1 MIEWEH
7 LALFCQSDPD
17 FFARPDRIADAAD
30 RLETARRQPPPH
42 WERTDK
48 DLWVRLRPA
57 YRPLKRTGW
66 KIHVSVTPADA
77 DHACAIVWDYCV
89 EHDLPFKFLRSRH
102 AIRLLNGKYADRSA
116 SGKTITVYPADDEE
130 LAEALDTLGRLLKGI
145 TGPYVLSDLRIGEGP
160 LSVRYGAFTRLTC
173 VGPEGE
179 PVPGRLD
186 GDGRIVPDVRE
197 PRFVLPQD
205 VETPEVL
212 KPHLEARGNT
222 GADFPFAVESVMHYS
237 NAGGV
242 YLATREGTGERV
254 VLVEARPHAGLDRN
268 GRDAVARLHVQ
279 RDIMRRLAGLPC
291 VPRLLAH
298 HVAWEHH
305 FLVEEHVEGVSL
317 FEEMVRRYPYAHNT
331 YGPPEPEVRA
341 YTEWAA
347 EITARIGEAL
357 DLIHGRGVRYGDLH
371 PGNVIVRPD
380 GQVVLV
386 DYEYARDLDDTTVL
400 DGGAPGFHA
409 PESLGGAAADRYQ
422 LECVRVWLHL
432 PMNMRPEHTP
442 AQVRRAIGTVTDLF
456 PVDEGFAAQAAAGF
470 GLTGDVRDVADR
482 LLSGA
487 EVSWPDVRDSLVAGI
502 MESASFSREGAL
514 FPGGPQQFATGGF
527 TLAYGSAGVLMALHR
542 VGAEVPA
549 AFADWTA
556 AQALRSPDAK
566 PGLYDGLHGVAHVL
580 DLLGH
585 TDVALTVLER
595 ARAAEDRVATAGL
608 LSGAAGHA
616 LNLLH
621 FARRTGDEEHLAAA
635 TAIGARL
642 ATLDGVREPAEGG
655 LIRGM
660 SGVALCFVRLFE
672 TTGEPVWLERARAA
686 LQQDLDRG
694 EFLGGETFHLVD
706 HGTRRRDVMYVE
718 GGSAGLAIVAHEY
731 LRHRPDAELSAAVTG
746 VRRGCRAPFTRG
758 PSLFRGRAGFIATLA
773 HLGHPGD
780 HDVLMGHVP
789 RLALHA
795 QPYRGHLAFPSTKLL
810 RLSMDVATGSAG
822 VLLALD
828 SAYRGGGSFLPF
840 LSAATPEGR

>member
-17 FFARPDRIADAAD
+17 FFARPDRIADTAE
-30 RLETARRQPPPH
+30 RLAHREPPEH
-42 WERTDK
+42 WERTEK

-66 KIHVSVTPADA
+66 KIHVAVTPGDA

-89 EHDLPFKFLRSRH
+89 ERDIPFKFLRSRR
-102 AIRLLNGKYADRSA
+102 AVQLLNGKYADRSA
-116 SGKTITVYPADDEE
+116 SGKTITIYPADDEE
-130 LAEALDTLGRLLKGI
+130 LAEALETLGRLLKGI

-160 LSVRYGAFTRLTC
+160 LFVRYGAFTKLTC
-173 VGPEGE
+173 VGEDGE
-179 PVPGRLD
+179 PVSGRLD
-186 GDGRIVPDVRE
+186 PDGRIVPDVRE
-197 PRFVLPQD
+197 ARFVLPER
-205 VETPEVL
+205 VKVPEVL
-212 KPHLEARGNT
+212 TPHLEARHG
-222 GADFPFAVESVMHYS
+222 GSADFPFAVESVMHYS

-242 YLATREGTGERV
+242 YLATRKGTDERV

-268 GRDAVARLHVQ
+268 GRDAVARLQVQ
-279 RDIMRRLAGLPC
+279 RDILRRLDGLPC
-291 VPRLLAH
+291 VPRLLGH
-298 HVAWEHH
+298 HLAWEHH
-305 FLVEEHVEGVSL
+305 FLVEEHVEGLSL
-317 FEEMVRRYPYAHNT
+317 FDEMVRRYPYAHNT

-347 EITARIGEAL
+347 EIVGKIGHALERIHE
-357 DLIHGRGVRYGDLH
+357 RGVRYGDLH

-380 GQVVLV
+380 GEIVLV
-386 DYEYARDLDDTTVL
+386 DYEYARDLDDTTIL

-409 PESLGGAAADRYQ
+409 PAGVSGAAADRYQ

-456 PVDEGFAAQAAAGF
+456 PVDETFAAQTAAGF
-470 GLTGDVRDVADR
+470 GLTGDGPAPDVADR
-482 LLSGA
+482 LLGDG
-487 EVSWPDVRDSLVAGI
+487 EISWPAVRDSLVAGI
-502 MESASFSREGAL
+502 MESADFSRDGAL

-527 TLAYGSAGVLMALHR
+527 TLAYGAAGVLLALHR

-549 AFADWTA
+549 SFADWMA

-566 PGLYDGLHGVAHVL
+566 PGLYDGLHGVAYVL
-580 DLLGH
+580 DELGY
-585 TDVALTVLER
+585 TDVALKALEQ

-608 LSGAAGHA
+608 LSGGAGHA

-621 FARRTGDEEHLAAA
+621 FAHRTGDDTHLAGAL
-635 TAIGARL
+635 AIGERL
-642 ATLDGVREPAEGG
+642 AGLTDDRKPAEGG

-660 SGVALCFVRLFE
+660 SGVALCFLRLFE
-672 TTGEPVWLERARAA
+672 TTGGDVWLDRARAA

-694 EFLGGETFHLVD
+694 EVLGGDTFHLVD
-706 HGTRRRDVMYVE
+706 HGTRRRNILYVE

-731 LRHRPDAELSAAVTG
+731 LRHRQDEALAAAVTG

-780 HDVLMGHVP
+780 HDVLMAHVP

-810 RLSMDVATGSAG
+810 RLSMDVASGSAG
-822 VLLALD
+822 ILLALN
-828 SAYRGGGSFLPF
+828 SAFRGGRSFLPF
-840 LSAATPEGR
+840 LGTGTTEGR